1 MADDIEI
8 TFTDD
13 GDLQAVYSDDLA
25 ELFAGEALETRRASH
40 VEPYASGWLA
50 DMRPVG
56 GPVLGENGRIEQAT
70 LLGAVFVSPAFPPD
84 KIALVQAEPLSLIV
98 PFRTRQAA
106 LDAEVAW
113 LRERMAAGTVEARP

>member
-13 GDLQAVYSDDLA
+13 GDMQAVYSDALA
-25 ELFAGEALETRRASH
+25 ELFAGERMETRRASH
-40 VEPYASGWLA
+40 VEPHPKGGWLA

-56 GPVLGENGRIEQAT
+56 GPVLCADGSAGRTGINHVKRLA
-70 LLGAVFVSPAFPPD
+70 GFP
-84 KIALVQAEPLSLIV
+84 
-98 PFRTRQAA
+98 TRQAA

-113 LRERMAAGTVEARP
+113 LRERMAAGTVEAKP